1 MTWWKLATVLAA
13 LGAVGLLGAG
23 AASSGDRATATVNV
37 RIAEWDVVPQA
48 APKTSASKVT
58 FVVRNTGKLL
68 HEFVVLRTAKPA
80 GSLAARNAAE
90 APETG
95 AVGEIGGVKPGAT
108 KRVTLSLAKG
118 HYSLICNLPK
128 HYSQGQFADFY
139 VR

>member
-1 MTWWKLATVLAA
+1 MVDRGSRWTHRVAA
-13 LGAVGLLGAG
+13 AVDVVSAILLPCHPRR
-23 AASSGDRATATVNV
+23 S
-37 RIAEWDVVPQA
+37 DVVPQA

-80 GSLAARNAAE
+80 GLLAARNAPE
-90 APETG
+90 APEAG

-118 HYSLICNLPK
+118 HYSLICNLPG